1 MNDKNQ
7 NGVTAKQKRAP
18 TQPERTRPP
27 RAGKKPCPDFPV
39 SANCLACTL
48 RAPGFFCDFSAN
60 ALAAFQRRGSIRI
73 YPKRRKLFV
82 EGQAPR
88 GVFMVC
94 QGRVKLSMSAADG
107 TVVVLR
113 VIRPGEILGVGST
126 LSGRPHEFSA
136 EAYECC
142 QLNFVERE
150 DFLRL
155 MREQSEACM
164 RITESMADK
173 YNRTCRR
180 LRDLAFFRTAAARLA
195 QVVLDTTAEP
205 EAGKQALL
213 PMLPLDRE
221 SLAGMVGTS
230 RETITRLVR
239 ILRERNILDVEQ
251 GRIVVRNRDGLRLL
265 LRVPFSLGT
274 PLPTAKQRIDGS
286 AVMKTSR

>member
-1 MNDKNQ
+1 VDHKRQNDLA
-7 NGVTAKQKRAP
+7 AKPRRALP
-18 TQPERTRPP
+18 EAERTRPP

-48 RAPGFFCDFSAN
+48 RAPGFFCDLSTP

-82 EGQAPR
+82 EGQPPR

-107 TVVVLR
+107 TIVVLR
-113 VIRPGEILGVGST
+113 VVRPGEILGVGST

-155 MREQSEACM
+155 IHEQGEACM
-164 RITESMADK
+164 RVTQSMADK

-195 QVVLDTTAEP
+195 QVVLDATAEP
-205 EAGKQALL
+205 EAGKQELP

-251 GRIVVRNRDGLRLL
+251 GRVVVRNRDGLRLL

-274 PLPTAKQRIDGS
+274 PLTRPKQAADDD
-286 AVMKTSR
+286 AVIKTLR